1 MYKTIAFLIVLG
13 HLLQVIQ
20 ITEFRNFFSF
30 FKVSTF
36 SQAVSAKVE
45 QAKDA
50 TGNIRIPGMLKKD
63 KCYTL
68 LVIDDPNTDW

>member
-1 MYKTIAFLIVLG
+1 MKKTNFV
-13 HLLQVIQ
+13 
-20 ITEFRNFFSF
+20 FNRNFKKNFDSNIF
-30 FKVSTF
+30 NFKVTTF

>member
-1 MYKTIAFLIVLG
+1 MDENYVSSLIG
-13 HLLQVIQ
+13 ISKKPFDSN
-20 ITEFRNFFSF
+20 IFN
-30 FKVSTF
+30 FKVTTF

-50 TGNIRIPGMLKKD
+50 TGNIRIPGMLRKD